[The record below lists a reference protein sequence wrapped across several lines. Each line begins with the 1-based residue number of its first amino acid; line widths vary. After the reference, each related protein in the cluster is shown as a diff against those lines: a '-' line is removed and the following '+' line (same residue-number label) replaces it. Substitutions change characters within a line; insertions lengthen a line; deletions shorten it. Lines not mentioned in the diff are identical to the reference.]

1 MYAILEDRTSALD
14 PAKWTWGSKD
24 VRRHKA
30 KLVGIGWCR
39 SLSF

>member
-1 MYAILEDRTSALD
+1 MYATLEDRTSALE
-14 PAKWTWGSKD
+14 PAKWTLGVKD
-24 VRRHKA
+24 VRRHEA